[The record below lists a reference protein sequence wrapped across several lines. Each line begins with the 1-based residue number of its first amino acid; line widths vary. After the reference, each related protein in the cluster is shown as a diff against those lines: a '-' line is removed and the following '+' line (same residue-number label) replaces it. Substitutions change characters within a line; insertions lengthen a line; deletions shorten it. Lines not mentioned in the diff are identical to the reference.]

1 MATDPAAFSESAC
14 DLAARISRSC
24 GARESNEFWR
34 LIRQAQQ
41 TPAPLTRLELLHMI
55 QDDPEKL
62 TLNDTFALLASR
74 LPVDS
79 KIQQAWEDL
88 AQTLLTSASR

>member
-1 MATDPAAFSESAC
+1 MAIDPVTFSESAC

-24 GARESNEFWR
+24 GARDFNEFWR

-41 TPAPLTRLELLHMI
+41 TAAPLTRLELLHMI
-55 QDDPEKL
+55 QDDPDKL
-62 TLNDTFALLASR
+62 TLHDTFALLASR
-74 LPVDS
+74 LPVDC

-88 AQTLLTSASR
+88 AQTLLSSESR

>member
-1 MATDPAAFSESAC
+1 MATDPATFSEAATT
-14 DLAARISRSC
+14 LAARISRSC
-24 GARESNEFWR
+24 GVQESNEFWR

-41 TPAPLTRLELLHMI
+41 TPAPLTRLELLHII

-62 TLNDTFALLASR
+62 TLNDMFALLASR
-74 LPVDS
+74 LPVNS

>member
-1 MATDPAAFSESAC
+1 MATDPATFSAAATT
-14 DLAARISRSC
+14 LAARISRSC
-24 GARESNEFWR
+24 GVQESNEFWR

-41 TPAPLTRLELLHMI
+41 TPAPLTRLELLHII

-62 TLNDTFALLASR
+62 TLNVMFALLASR
-74 LPVDS
+74 LPVNS